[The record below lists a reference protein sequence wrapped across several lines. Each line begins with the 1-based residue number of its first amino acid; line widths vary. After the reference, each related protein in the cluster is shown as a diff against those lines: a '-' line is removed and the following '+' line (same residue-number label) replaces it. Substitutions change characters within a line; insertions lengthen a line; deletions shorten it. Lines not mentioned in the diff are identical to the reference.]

1 MEAYEGNPRL
11 VVPYTPP
18 PRTTPGFG
26 SILTV
31 HSYQSNGHFFVNT
44 TPSTSTPPVSSEYCW
59 NTPIAFA
66 PINTPPSGTPKRQRS
81 LTIND
86 ENTPPTPADSHSSK
100 KAKTSGTS
108 TRRKPRSA
116 KEKVKLILESIQD
129 QGWTLG
135 EFLHQIFDHQGRDGS
150 RSQTHAQMVRSFL
163 GGYGKYAPSDILTCW
178 MTSPDGILAA
188 YDPNLAKMYS
198 SDTPYTEIGPV
209 RPALT
214 SFALQTIG
222 NYLARGAE
230 TAVHSSSGLH
240 VSVTS
245 QNAVKKSGWLR
256 IGQNTIP
263 FVADIL
269 EHHLRPA
276 FYLLERIAMRK
287 PRTRNGIVDAP
298 RKHRPTTGVFRSFYI
313 NYHRS
318 NVVPCQV
325 IIHALADLLFC
336 RTSRTNL
343 LPLARGILY
352 FGCSVPADIMP
363 YNCRIG
369 TMPSY
374 STVYKH
380 LEALSIEE
388 ALVTSAHGSD
398 PTKVGVFLFDNVQN
412 LARVRDHRI
421 GRENHMNVGMSGL
434 WVEAWD
440 IINVHVFD
448 LSDKRQ
454 RISCNERANLLVDRL
469 FSFLDQEDADTTG
482 YLGWLE
488 VLVRCVTPLKYQS
501 AQVKARLRGTA
512 KLVIP
517 VQKSVVHPLAP
528 SGKKEAIPSELKV
541 GLDDFLKQIG
551 QTAESYIPRK
561 LIIGGD
567 GLSYAMVL
575 QLQNYL
581 QWHKD
586 PFKSFEILEPQLQ
599 TLSAFFRRIGGARP
613 GRVQILLLWVT
624 VREKL
629 VVPHLLEELVEMAK
643 KLHHTY
649 STARA
654 RDHAVHD
661 TGSSTTW
668 ARTVAKGSLWVPI
681 VVENSS
687 LDTAAKKKRKSTTK
701 KKKEKAAS
709 PPCKGGLST
718 AVAEGDVGRLYEC
731 LKYMIFTFT
740 GSTHSNYQNYLLETI
755 MNLELESSPGLRE
768 ALLMCQLVNLTG
780 LPGHCEEGDYVVEF
794 FNRLLE
800 DITDHKSA
808 QFDDNFI
815 RNVISRNL
823 RHIAEL
829 KLAWRASTGMAVKS
843 HVHSAPHTKPELRI
857 LLEVFRTE
865 ELPLSAVG
873 ATD

>member
-1 MEAYEGNPRL
+1 
-11 VVPYTPP
+11 
-18 PRTTPGFG
+18 
-26 SILTV
+26 
-31 HSYQSNGHFFVNT
+31 
-44 TPSTSTPPVSSEYCW
+44 
-59 NTPIAFA
+59 
-66 PINTPPSGTPKRQRS
+66 

-269 EHHLRPA
+269 KHHLRPA

-336 RTSRTNL
+336 RTSRANL

-352 FGCSVPADIMP
+352 FGCSVPADIMA

-454 RISCNERANLLVDRL
+454 RISCNERANLSVDRL

-528 SGKKEAIPSELKV
+528 SGKKETIPSELKV

-599 TLSAFFRRIGGARP
+599 VWHTKWTDIIRIFQTHW
-613 GRVQILLLWVT
+613 GRT
-624 VREKL
+624 
-629 VVPHLLEELVEMAK
+629 
-643 KLHHTY
+643 
-649 STARA
+649 S
-654 RDHAVHD
+654 
-661 TGSSTTW
+661 G
-668 ARTVAKGSLWVPI
+668 
-681 VVENSS
+681 
-687 LDTAAKKKRKSTTK
+687 KSTNPASLGHSASKIGRAAPSNMK
-701 KKKEKAAS
+701 K
-709 PPCKGGLST
+709 
-718 AVAEGDVGRLYEC
+718 
-731 LKYMIFTFT
+731 
-740 GSTHSNYQNYLLETI
+740 
-755 MNLELESSPGLRE
+755 
-768 ALLMCQLVNLTG
+768 
-780 LPGHCEEGDYVVEF
+780 VEF
-794 FNRLLE
+794 YPGSQLLYLVL
-800 DITDHKSA
+800 DARMLDC
-808 QFDDNFI
+808 
-815 RNVISRNL
+815 
-823 RHIAEL
+823 
-829 KLAWRASTGMAVKS
+829 WR
-843 HVHSAPHTKPELRI
+843 
-857 LLEVFRTE
+857 
-865 ELPLSAVG
+865 
-873 ATD
+873 